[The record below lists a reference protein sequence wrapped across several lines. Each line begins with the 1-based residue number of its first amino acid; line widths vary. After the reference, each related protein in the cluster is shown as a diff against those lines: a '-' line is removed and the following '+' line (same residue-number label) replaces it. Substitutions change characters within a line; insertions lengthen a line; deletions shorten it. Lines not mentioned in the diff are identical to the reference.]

1 MKHFYLFII
10 LVALTFS
17 PSGVLAQDGRS
28 PKSGDTSEQ
37 IGFYPN
43 PVTDGKLFF
52 TGKSSMSREITI
64 FDILG
69 KSVLQA
75 TISSKELNIS
85 SLQPGVYMIRIKE
98 GDQQATRK
106 LVVR

>member
-10 LVALTFS
+10 LVALFFS
-17 PSGVLAQDGRS
+17 PSMVLAQDGRT

-69 KSVLQA
+69 KPVLQA

-98 GDQQATRK
+98 GDQHATRK